1 MFDTPIS
8 KYIGSN
14 YEVVCDRKNY
24 IVNIYYKEK
33 KQNSFQ
39 FSRLG
44 RAIDFY
50 ARLKQVKDV
59 KIAEALAPQYK

>member
-8 KYIGSN
+8 KCVGSN
-14 YEVVCDRKNY
+14 YEIVCDRKNCT
-24 IVNIYYKEK
+24 VTIYYKEK
-33 KQNSFQ
+33 KQKSFQ
-39 FSRLG
+39 FSRMG

>member
-8 KYIGSN
+8 KHVGSA

-24 IVNIYYKEK
+24 IVTIYHKEK
-33 KQNSFQ
+33 KQKSFQ

-59 KIAEALAPQYK
+59 KIAEVLAPQYK